1 MSQLLTKLNS
11 IKDELEGDTNYQNW
25 KAQQIAQKGWYTS
38 TGENKWLKKNRPDIL
53 KAKKS
58 LKWGE

>member
-1 MSQLLTKLNS
+1 MSQLLTKLNF
-11 IKDELEGDTNYQNW
+11 IKDELEEDTSYQNW

-38 TGENKWLKKNRPDIL
+38 IGENKWLKKNRPDIL

-58 LKWGE
+58 LKWSK

>member
-1 MSQLLTKLNS
+1 MTQLLTKLNF

-38 TGENKWLKKNRPDIL
+38 TGEN
-53 KAKKS
+53 
-58 LKWGE
+58 